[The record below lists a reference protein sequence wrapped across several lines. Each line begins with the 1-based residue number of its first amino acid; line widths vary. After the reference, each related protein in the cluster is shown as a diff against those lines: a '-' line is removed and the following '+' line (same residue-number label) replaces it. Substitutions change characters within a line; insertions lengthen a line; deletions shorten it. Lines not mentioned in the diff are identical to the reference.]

1 MSPNTTKIFPL
12 AELAPSSIPIIP
24 SVSKL
29 PKTFPM
35 AYGLIL
41 KTTITNIINGLL
53 KILIIS
59 PPWPFGPI
67 ATVCFRLSP
76 KLPPILGACTSLVTT
91 FLHPIKSVTHIS
103 HHKIH
108 PLHHLR
114 HGLTCIW
121 NVSSPS
127 GWGGVLF

>member
-1 MSPNTTKIFPL
+1 
-12 AELAPSSIPIIP
+12 
-24 SVSKL
+24 
-29 PKTFPM
+29 M

-59 PPWPFGPI
+59 PPWPFGPT
-67 ATVCFRLSP
+67 ATFCFRFSP

-91 FLHPIKSVTHIS
+91 FLHPIKSVTLIS

-108 PLHHLR
+108 PFHHLHH
-114 HGLTCIW
+114 GLHLERKLFLGR
-121 NVSSPS
+121 
-127 GWGGVLF
+127 GWCVVLI